1 MANKHSSASKY
12 MIQVKTESGNTESGN
27 TESGTQTSYSNI
39 KLMDAESS
47 YFITADEIIRCL
59 CETLCQ
65 PSTTPSSELNAENIM
80 IATEEE
86 VRNIATT
93 EPTAAK

>member
-1 MANKHSSASKY
+1 MANKHSLLDSNY
-12 MIQVKTESGNTESGN
+12 MIQVKTESG
-27 TESGTQTSYSNI
+27 TQTSYNNI
-39 KLMDAESS
+39 KLMDAENS

-65 PSTTPSSELNAENIM
+65 PSITPSSESNAENIM
-80 IATEEE
+80 IATVDE

-93 EPTAAK
+93 KSTIEK